1 MTYQLNTTGKGR
13 GGLVKN
19 MKKILVATTP
29 ILFSFWAV
37 TAQATT
43 LQNIS
48 FSSLPGDRFEVKMDF
63 DSKPPEPKG
72 YNIDKPARVVMD
84 FEGVESALK
93 EKKYPLSFG
102 GAKSAN
108 VLSDG
113 GRTRLILNMTQLET
127 YKTRFDGNSFVMTVG
142 KNEIQEISKKGSSL
156 AEKITSD
163 TSAYGSAI
171 KDVDFRR
178 GENGEGKV
186 VISMTDPN
194 VNVGVEDTGNQI
206 TVNFGGTQLPAAL
219 RRKLDVTDFATPVQS
234 VSSDFSGGNAVF
246 TIKSTGNYDYMAY
259 QTDNQYVISV
269 KQLSAKEQE
278 ERSQKFSYVGQ
289 KLSLNFQDI
298 PVRSVLQLIADFTEL
313 NLVASDTVE
322 GKITLRLDNVPW
334 DQALDLVLKTKGLDK
349 RQVGNVLMVAPAAE
363 IATREREEIEAAKQ
377 MRELAPI
384 RTEFL
389 QILYAD
395 AKDVYKLFEKSSGGT
410 GSAAESL
417 LSARGSAVL
426 DTRTNSITVHDT
438 EEKIQQIRDYIK
450 RIDIPV
456 RQVSIEARIVKA
468 TSGFRED
475 LGVMWGLDMRGGDLF
490 ANGSIN
496 NVLSGNNAFYK
507 FGGKGEDGKAVGSAK
522 AGSYIKPGDLDV
534 ISTPTGAD
542 SMVVDMR
549 AKPEEG
555 DPGSFSIGLLGNDG
569 WLAVELSALE
579 KTGKGEVVSQPK
591 VITGDKQKAVIKSGQ
606 EIGYQEASSSG
617 ASTTSFKEAVLK
629 LEVTPQITPDDRI
642 IMDLVINKDSID
654 SFVSGIP
661 VIATTAL
668 TTRVL
673 VNNGETVVLG
683 GIFENE
689 TVDQLKKIPFLGD
702 LPLVGRF
709 FRNTSKSDSK
719 TELLIFVT
727 PRLLQDPLSDKR

>member
-1 MTYQLNTTGKGR
+1 MMYQPNTTGKGR
-13 GGLVKN
+13 GGLVKS

-37 TAQATT
+37 AAQATT
-43 LQNIS
+43 LKDIS

-63 DSKPPEPKG
+63 DSRPPEPKG

-84 FEGVESALK
+84 FEGVDSALK

-127 YKTRFDGNSFVMTVG
+127 YKTRFEGNSFVMTVG
-142 KNEIQEISKKGSSL
+142 RNEIQEVSKKGASL
-156 AEKITSD
+156 AEKIASD
-163 TSAYGSAI
+163 ASGYGSAI

-206 TVNFGGTQLPAAL
+206 TVNFGGTQLPAEL

-269 KQLSAKEQE
+269 KQLSVKEQE

-363 IATREREEIEAAKQ
+363 IATREREEIETAKQ

-395 AKDVYKLFEKSSGGT
+395 AKDVYKLFEKSSGGAD
-410 GSAAESL
+410 SAAESL

-438 EEKIQQIRDYIK
+438 EEKIQQLRDYIK

-475 LGVMWGLDMRGGDLF
+475 LGVMWGLDLSAKDTF
-490 ANGSIN
+490 INSSIN
-496 NVLSGNNAFYK
+496 NVLSGNNAVFRNRGDK
-507 FGGKGEDGKAVGSAK
+507 S
-522 AGSYIKPGDLDV
+522 GSYIKPDDLDI

-555 DPGSFSIGLLGNDG
+555 DPGSFSIGFLGNDG

-606 EIGYQEASSSG
+606 EIGYQEATSSG

-642 IMDLVINKDSID
+642 IMDLAINKDNIE
-654 SFVSGIP
+654 SFVAGIP
-661 VIATTAL
+661 VISTTEL

-689 TVDQLKKIPFLGD
+689 TVDELKKIPFLGD

-727 PRLLQDPLSDKR
+727 PRLLQDPLADKR

>member
-1 MTYQLNTTGKGR
+1 MTYQLNKTGKER

-29 ILFSFWAV
+29 ILFSFWAIG
-37 TAQATT
+37 AQATT
-43 LQNIS
+43 LKNIS
-48 FSSLPGDRFEVKMDF
+48 FASLPGDRFEVKMDF

-93 EKKYPLSFG
+93 EKKFPLSFG
-102 GAKSAN
+102 SAKSAN

-142 KNEIQEISKKGSSL
+142 KNEIQEVNKKGASL
-156 AEKITSD
+156 AERITSD
-163 TSAYGSAI
+163 NSSYGSAI

-206 TVNFGGTQLPAAL
+206 TVNFGDTQLPATL

-234 VSSDFSGGNAVF
+234 VSSDLSGGNAVF
-246 TIKSTGNYDYMAY
+246 TIKATGNYDYMAY

-278 ERSQKFSYVGQ
+278 ERSQKFNYVGQ

-363 IATREREEIEAAKQ
+363 IATREREEIETAKQ
-377 MRELAPI
+377 MRELAPL
-384 RTEFL
+384 RTEFV

-395 AKDVYKLFEKSSGGT
+395 AKDVYKLFEKKSSGGK
-410 GSAAESL
+410 SADGEESL
-417 LSARGSAVL
+417 LSARGSATL

-475 LGVMWGLDMRGGDLF
+475 LGVMWGLDLSAKDAF
-490 ANGSIN
+490 VNGSIN
-496 NVLSGNNAFYK
+496 NVLNANNAVFRK
-507 FGGKGEDGKAVGSAK
+507 RGDKS
-522 AGSYIKPGDLDV
+522 GSYIDPDDLD
-534 ISTPTGAD
+534 IIKTPTGAD

-606 EIGYQEASSSG
+606 EIGYQEATSSG

-642 IMDLVINKDSID
+642 IMDLVINKDNIE
-654 SFVSGIP
+654 SFVAGIP
-661 VIATTAL
+661 VISTTEL

-689 TVDQLKKIPFLGD
+689 TVDELKKIPFLGD

-709 FRNTSKSDSK
+709 FRNTSKSDNK

-727 PRLLQDPLSDKR
+727 PRLLQDPLADKR

>member
-1 MTYQLNTTGKGR
+1 MER

-19 MKKILVATTP
+19 LKKILAVSTP
-29 ILFSFWAV
+29 LLFSFWSVA
-37 TAQATT
+37 TQATT
-43 LQNIS
+43 LENIS
-48 FSSLPGDRFEVKMDF
+48 FASLPGDRFEVKMDF
-63 DSKPPEPKG
+63 DSKPVEPKG

-102 GAKSAN
+102 SAKSAN

-127 YKTRFDGNSFVMTVG
+127 YKTRFDGNSFIMTVG
-142 KNEIQEISKKGSSL
+142 KNEVQEVNKKGRSL

-163 TSAYGSAI
+163 TASYGSAI
-171 KDVDFRR
+171 RDVDFRR
-178 GENGEGKV
+178 GDNGEGKV

-194 VNVGVEDTGNQI
+194 VSVGVEDTGSQI
-206 TVNFGGTQLPAAL
+206 TVNFSNTQLPTNL

-234 VSSDFSGGNAVF
+234 VSSDFNSGNAVF
-246 TIKSTGNYDYMAY
+246 TIKAGGNYDYMAY

-278 ERSQKFSYVGQ
+278 ERSQKFSYTGQ

-377 MRELAPI
+377 MRELAPL
-384 RTEFL
+384 RTEFV

-395 AKDVYKLFEKSSGGT
+395 AKDIYKLFEKSGKNGG
-410 GSAAESL
+410 SDSAESL
-417 LSARGSAVL
+417 LSSRGSATL

-438 EEKIQQIRDYIK
+438 EEKIKQIRDYIK
-450 RIDIPV
+450 RVDIPV
-456 RQVSIEARIVKA
+456 RQVSIEARIVRA

-475 LGVMWGLDMRGGDLF
+475 LGVMWGLDMRAAKETFL
-490 ANGSIN
+490 NSSIN
-496 NVLSGNNAFYK
+496 NVLSESNASGR
-507 FGGKGEDGKAVGSAK
+507 GG
-522 AGSYIKPGDLDV
+522 YIKNDDLDA

-555 DPGSFSIGLLGNDG
+555 DPGSFSIGFLGNDG

-606 EIGYQEASSSG
+606 EIGYQEATSSG

-642 IMDLVINKDSID
+642 IMDLVINKDSIE
-654 SFVSGIP
+654 SFVAGIP
-661 VIATTAL
+661 VIDTTEL

-689 TVDQLKKIPFLGD
+689 TVDTVKKIPFLGD
-702 LPLVGRF
+702 LPMVGRF
-709 FRNTSKSDSK
+709 FRNTSKSDNK

-727 PRLLQDPLSDKR
+727 PRLLQDPLADKR

>member
-1 MTYQLNTTGKGR
+1 MTHQLNTTGKER
-13 GGLVKN
+13 GGLVNN
-19 MKKILVATTP
+19 MKKILVATSP
-29 ILFSFWAV
+29 ILFSFLAV
-37 TAQATT
+37 AAQATT
-43 LQNIS
+43 LKNIS
-48 FSSLPGDRFEVKMDF
+48 FASLPGDKFEVKMDF
-63 DSKPPEPKG
+63 DVKPPEPKG

-84 FEGVESALK
+84 FEGVDSALK

-102 GAKSAN
+102 SAKSAN

-127 YKTRFDGNSFVMTVG
+127 YKTRFEGSSFIMTVG
-142 KNEIQEISKKGSSL
+142 KSEIQEVSKKGVSL
-156 AEKITSD
+156 AEKIASD
-163 TSAYGSAI
+163 TSTYGSAI

-178 GENGEGKV
+178 GEGGEGKV

-206 TVNFGGTQLPAAL
+206 TVNFGGTQLPVAL
-219 RRKLDVTDFATPVQS
+219 RRKLDVVDFATPVQS

-246 TIKSTGNYDYMAY
+246 TIKSNGNYDYMAY

-269 KQLSAKEQE
+269 KQLSEKEQE
-278 ERSQKFSYVGQ
+278 ERAQKFSYVGQ

-363 IATREREEIEAAKQ
+363 IATREREEIETAKQ
-377 MRELAPI
+377 MRGVAPI

-395 AKDVYKLFEKSSGGT
+395 ANDIYKLFEKSGGV
-410 GSAAESL
+410 SANGQSEESL
-417 LSARGSAVL
+417 LSARGSATL
-426 DTRTNSITVHDT
+426 DSRTNSITVHDT
-438 EEKIQQIRDYIK
+438 EAKIQQIRDYIK

-475 LGVMWGLDMRGGDLF
+475 LGVMWGLDLSAKDTF
-490 ANGSIN
+490 VNGSIN
-496 NVLSGNNAFYK
+496 NVLSGNNALFRNRGDK
-507 FGGKGEDGKAVGSAK
+507 S
-522 AGSYIKPGDLDV
+522 GSYVKPDDLDI

-642 IMDLVINKDSID
+642 IMDLIINKDSIE
-654 SFVSGIP
+654 SFVAGIP
-661 VIATTAL
+661 VIATTEL

-689 TVDQLKKIPFLGD
+689 TVDEVKKIPFLGD

-709 FRNTSKSDSK
+709 FRNTSQSDSK

-727 PRLLQDPLSDKR
+727 PRLLQDPLADKR

>member
-1 MTYQLNTTGKGR
+1 MKHQSSITGKER
-13 GGLVKN
+13 GGLVKK
-19 MKKILVATTP
+19 MKKILVASAP
-29 ILFSFWAV
+29 LLFSFCSVASL
-37 TAQATT
+37 ATT
-43 LQNIS
+43 LENIS

-63 DSKPPEPKG
+63 DSKPSEPKG

-93 EKKYPLSFG
+93 EKKYPLSLG
-102 GAKSAN
+102 SAKSAN

-113 GRTRLILNMTQLET
+113 GRTRLILNMTQLEA
-127 YKTRFDGNSFVMTVG
+127 YKTRFEGNSFIMTVG
-142 KNEIQEISKKGSSL
+142 KNEIQEVMSKGASL
-156 AEKITSD
+156 AEKISSD
-163 TSAYGSAI
+163 TSTYGSAI

-178 GENGEGKV
+178 GENGEGRV
-186 VISMTDPN
+186 VITMSDPN
-194 VNVGVEDTGNQI
+194 VNVGVEDASNQI
-206 TVNFGGTQLPAAL
+206 TVNFGDTQLPVEL

-234 VSSDFSGGNAVF
+234 ISSDVNAGNAVF
-246 TIKSTGNYDYMAY
+246 TIKSSGNYDYMAY

-278 ERSQKFSYVGQ
+278 DRSQKFSYVGQ

-298 PVRSVLQLIADFTEL
+298 PVRAVLQLIADFTEL
-313 NLVASDTVE
+313 NLVASDTVD

-363 IATREREEIEAAKQ
+363 IATREREEIEARKQ
-377 MRELAPI
+377 MKELAPI

-395 AKDVYKLFEKSSGGT
+395 AKDLYKHFSKAGGSNSSD
-410 GSAAESL
+410 SESL
-417 LSARGSAVL
+417 LSSRGSATL
-426 DTRTNSITVHDT
+426 DERTNSITVHDT
-438 EEKIQQIRDYIK
+438 EDKIQQIREYIK

-475 LGVMWGLDMRGGDLF
+475 LGVMWGLDLSAKDTF
-490 ANGSIN
+490 INGSIN
-496 NVLSGNNAFYK
+496 NVLSGNNALFRNRGDK
-507 FGGKGEDGKAVGSAK
+507 S
-522 AGSYIKPGDLDV
+522 GSYIKPGDLDL

-549 AKPEEG
+549 AKPESG
-555 DPGSFSIGLLGNDG
+555 DPGTFAIGLLGNDG

-591 VITGDKQKAVIKSGQ
+591 VITGDKQKAVMKSGQ
-606 EIGYQEASSSG
+606 EIPYQEASSSG

-642 IMDLVINKDSID
+642 IMDLVINKDSIQ
-654 SFVSGIP
+654 SFTITGVPI
-661 VIATTAL
+661 IATTEL
-668 TTRVL
+668 TTKVL

-689 TVDQLKKIPFLGD
+689 TVDEVRKIPFLGD
-702 LPLVGRF
+702 LPMVGRF

-727 PRLLQDPLSDKR
+727 PRLLQDPLADKR

>member
-1 MTYQLNTTGKGR
+1 MKS
-13 GGLVKN
+13 

-37 TAQATT
+37 AAQATT
-43 LQNIS
+43 LKDIS

-63 DSKPPEPKG
+63 DSRPPEPKG

-84 FEGVESALK
+84 FEGVDSALK

-102 GAKSAN
+102 SAKSAN

-127 YKTRFDGNSFVMTVG
+127 YKTRFEGNSFVMTVG
-142 KNEIQEISKKGSSL
+142 RNEIQEVSKKGASL

-163 TSAYGSAI
+163 ASGYGSAI

-206 TVNFGGTQLPAAL
+206 TVNFGGTQLPAEL

-269 KQLSAKEQE
+269 KQLSVKEQE

-363 IATREREEIEAAKQ
+363 IATREREEIETAKQ

-395 AKDVYKLFEKSSGGT
+395 AKDVYKLFEKSSGGAD
-410 GSAAESL
+410 SAAESL

-475 LGVMWGLDMRGGDLF
+475 LGVMWGIDFHPTKDLF

-496 NVLSGNNAFYK
+496 NVLSGNNAVYRFL
-507 FGGKGEDGKAVGSAK
+507 GDSLDDEMGVNG
-522 AGSYIKPGDLDV
+522 GSYIKPNDLNV

-555 DPGSFSIGLLGNDG
+555 DPGSFSIGFLGSDG

-606 EIGYQEASSSG
+606 EIGYQEATSSG

-642 IMDLVINKDSID
+642 IMDLVINKDNIE
-654 SFVSGIP
+654 SFVAGIP
-661 VIATTAL
+661 VISTTEL

-689 TVDQLKKIPFLGD
+689 TVDELKKIPFLGD

-727 PRLLQDPLSDKR
+727 PRLLQDPLADKR

>member
-1 MTYQLNTTGKGR
+1 MKI
-13 GGLVKN
+13 VK
-19 MKKILVATTP
+19 KVLVATVP
-29 ILFSFWAV
+29 LLLPLWAM
-37 TAQATT
+37 TAQSAT
-43 LQNIS
+43 LKDIS
-48 FSSLPGDRFEVKMDF
+48 FASLPGDRFEVRMDF
-63 DSKPPEPKG
+63 DAKPPEPKS
-72 YNIDKPARVVMD
+72 YTIDKPARLVMD
-84 FEGVESALK
+84 FEGTESALK

-102 GAKSAN
+102 SAKSAN

-113 GRTRLILNMTQLET
+113 GRTRLILNMVQLET

-142 KNEIQEISKKGSSL
+142 NSDVHEVNKKGTSL
-156 AEKITSD
+156 AERITED
-163 TSAYGSAI
+163 TSGYGSAI

-186 VISMTDPN
+186 IIAMSNPGAN
-194 VNVGVEDTGNQI
+194 VNVDDAGDQI
-206 TVNFGGTQLPAAL
+206 TVNFNSTQLPMAL
-219 RRKLDVTDFATPVQS
+219 RRKLDVVDFATPVQS

-246 TIKSTGNYDYMAY
+246 TIKSKGTYDYMAY
-259 QTDNQYVISV
+259 QTDNQYVVSI
-269 KQLSAKEQE
+269 KPLTEKEQAE
-278 ERSQKFSYVGQ
+278 KVQKFSYVGQ

-298 PVRSVLQLIADFTEL
+298 PVRSVLQLIADFTDL

-363 IATREREEIEAAKQ
+363 IAAREREEIETTKQ
-377 MRELAPI
+377 MNELAPL

-395 AKDVYKLFEKSSGGT
+395 AKDIYKLLQGGSSGGT
-410 GSAAESL
+410 GTSGSTKSILTE
-417 LSARGSAVL
+417 RGTATV
-426 DTRTNSITVHDT
+426 DGRTNSIVLT
-438 EEKIQQIRDYIK
+438 ETDAKIQEIRDFIK
-450 RIDIPV
+450 RVDVPV

-475 LGVMWGLDMRGGDLF
+475 LGVMWGLDLRNGDAFL
-490 ANGSIN
+490 NGSID
-496 NVLSGNNAFYK
+496 NVLSANNAAYRFLRK
-507 FGGKGEDGKAVGSAK
+507 DPK
-522 AGSYIKPGDLDV
+522 AGSYIDPDDLEL

-542 SMVVDMR
+542 SMVMDLR
-549 AKPEEG
+549 AQPEEG
-555 DPGSFSIGLLGNDG
+555 DPGTFAIGLLGSDG
-569 WLAVELSALE
+569 WLSVELSALE

-591 VITGDKQKAVIKSGQ
+591 VITGDKQKAIIKSGE

-617 ASTTSFKEAVLK
+617 ATTTAFKEAVLK

-642 IMDLVINKDSID
+642 IMDLIVTKDNIER
-654 SFVSGIP
+654 FVAGIP
-661 VIATTAL
+661 VISTTEL

-689 TVDQLKKIPFLGD
+689 TVNQVKKIPFLGD

-709 FRNTSKSDSK
+709 FRNTTQSDNK

-727 PRLLQDPLSDKR
+727 PRLLQDPLADKR

>member
-1 MTYQLNTTGKGR
+1 MMHQLKTTGKER
-13 GGLVKN
+13 GGLVKT
-19 MKKILVATTP
+19 MKKMLVATTP
-29 ILFSFWAV
+29 ILFSFWAMG
-37 TAQATT
+37 AQATT

-48 FSSLPGDRFEVKMDF
+48 FASLPGDRFEVKMDF
-63 DSKPPEPKG
+63 DAKPSEPKG

-84 FEGVESALK
+84 FEGVDSALK
-93 EKKYPLSFG
+93 EKKYPLAFG
-102 GAKSAN
+102 NAKSAN

-127 YKTRFDGNSFVMTVG
+127 YKTRFEGNSFVMTVG
-142 KNEIQEISKKGSSL
+142 KNEIQEVSKKGASL
-156 AEKITSD
+156 AERITSD
-163 TSAYGSAI
+163 TASYGSVI

-206 TVNFGGTQLPAAL
+206 TVNFGDTQLPAAL

-234 VSSDFSGGNAVF
+234 VSSDFSAGSAVF

-269 KQLSAKEQE
+269 KQLTAKEQE
-278 ERSQKFSYVGQ
+278 ERSQKFSYTGQ

-363 IATREREEIEAAKQ
+363 IATREREEIENAKQ

-395 AKDVYKLFEKSSGGT
+395 AKNIYKLFEKGSGSKNGE
-410 GSAAESL
+410 AEESL
-417 LSARGSAVL
+417 LSSRGSATL
-426 DTRTNSITVHDT
+426 DERTNSITVHDT
-438 EEKIQQIRDYIK
+438 EEKIQKIRDYIK
-450 RIDIPV
+450 RVDIPV

-475 LGVMWGLDMRGGDLF
+475 LGVMWGLDMHAKDTF
-490 ANGSIN
+490 VNGSIN
-496 NVLSGNNAFYK
+496 NVLSGNNAVFRNR
-507 FGGKGEDGKAVGSAK
+507 GTKG
-522 AGSYIKPGDLDV
+522 GSYIKPDDLDV

-555 DPGSFSIGLLGNDG
+555 DPGSFAIGLLGSDG

-579 KTGKGEVVSQPK
+579 KTGKGEIVSQPK

-606 EIGYQEASSSG
+606 EIGYQEATSSG
-617 ASTTSFKEAVLK
+617 ATTTSFKEAVLK

-642 IMDLVINKDSID
+642 IMDLVINKDSIQ
-654 SFVSGIP
+654 SFVAGIP
-661 VIATTAL
+661 VIATTEL

-689 TVDQLKKIPFLGD
+689 TVDELKKIPFLGD

-727 PRLLQDPLSDKR
+727 PRLLQDPLADKR

>member
-1 MTYQLNTTGKGR
+1 MTHQLNTTGKER

-19 MKKILVATTP
+19 MKKILVATSP
-29 ILFSFWAV
+29 ILFSFLAV
-37 TAQATT
+37 AAQATT

-48 FSSLPGDRFEVKMDF
+48 FASLPGDRFEVKMDF
-63 DSKPPEPKG
+63 DVKPSEPKG

-127 YKTRFDGNSFVMTVG
+127 YKTRFEGTSFIMTVG
-142 KNEIQEISKKGSSL
+142 KNEIQEVSKKGVSL

-163 TSAYGSAI
+163 DSVYGSAI

-194 VNVGVEDTGNQI
+194 VNVGVEDTGGKI

-219 RRKLDVTDFATPVQS
+219 RRKLDVVDFATPVQS
-234 VSSDFSGGNAVF
+234 ISSDVSGGNAVF
-246 TIKSTGNYDYMAY
+246 TINSTGNYDYMAY

-269 KQLSAKEQE
+269 KQLSEKEQE
-278 ERSQKFSYVGQ
+278 ERAQKFSYVGQ

-363 IATREREEIEAAKQ
+363 IATREREEIETAKQ

-395 AKDVYKLFEKSSGGT
+395 AKDVYKLFEKSGGA
-410 GSAAESL
+410 SADGVSAESL
-417 LSARGSAVL
+417 LSARGSATL
-426 DTRTNSITVHDT
+426 DSRTNSITVHDT
-438 EEKIQQIRDYIK
+438 EAKIQQIRDYIK

-475 LGVMWGLDMRGGDLF
+475 LGVMWGLDLSAKDTF
-490 ANGSIN
+490 INGSID
-496 NVLSGNNAFYK
+496 NVLNANNAVFRNRGDK
-507 FGGKGEDGKAVGSAK
+507 S
-522 AGSYIKPGDLDV
+522 GSYIDPDDLDI

-555 DPGSFSIGLLGNDG
+555 DPGTFAIGLLGNDG
-569 WLAVELSALE
+569 WLSVELSALE

-642 IMDLVINKDSID
+642 IMGLVINKDNIE
-654 SFVSGIP
+654 SFVAGIP
-661 VIATTAL
+661 VIATTEL

-689 TVDQLKKIPFLGD
+689 TVDEVKKIPFLGD

-709 FRNTSKSDSK
+709 FRNTSQSDSK

-727 PRLLQDPLSDKR
+727 PRLLQDPLADKR